1 MNALQQRPSS
11 WSNFY
16 RIRVDFEGE
25 VATIA
30 PPKTGLPAPFLVF
43 RLPLTGGSQ
52 VPEETV
58 LNAARKS
65 AEKAAKSSTAAKSG
79 KTAKKAKPAPRR
91 RHNGEWTTKNSLDLY
106 GFERWGNDYFS
117 VSEDGNVTA
126 RTLNASVQLID
137 IVNGMLERD
146 LQMPVLLRIENI
158 LDAQIKR
165 LNMAFR
171 SAIESHGYQG
181 EYRGVYPI
189 KVNQQSQVV
198 EEIAAFGSRYKHG
211 FEAGSK
217 PEIIVAL
224 STLEEPG
231 SLIICNGYKDKEF
244 IELGLSAIKLGFV
257 CVFVVETPSEIPSI
271 IECSRRTG
279 IEPIIGVRI
288 KTTANVGGHW
298 NSTSGDR
305 SVFGLTTSQLV
316 ELVDTLKR
324 ENMLHCLQLL
334 HCHLG
339 SQIPDIKD
347 IRSGITEVCRFYA
360 DLVNEGAALKYIDL
374 GGGLAV
380 DYTGWGS
387 TYGQSRN
394 YSLSEYCDDIVDTLK
409 STFDDYGIAHP
420 TIVTESGRATIA
432 YSSILIFNVVDTTTF
447 EPTRLQPPSKDEHP
461 LVSSMRDIYGNL
473 NEAHVQE
480 CYNDAHFYRN
490 EARELFR
497 RGQLDLRTR
506 SVAENIFLDLLQ
518 KIAALADNMK
528 RVPSDLEGLTLSLA
542 DIYYGNF
549 SLFQSLPDTWAIDQL
564 FPITPI
570 HRLNEEPTR
579 RAVIADITC
588 DSDGKIDRFV
598 GEEDVVKVLP
608 LHELR
613 ANEEYYLGVFLVGAY
628 QETLGD
634 LHNLFGDTNVVSVRI
649 TRDGSYEF
657 VKEMQG
663 DSISDV
669 LSYVEYYPK
678 EMQERHRNT
687 AERAVREG
695 RITARERQQIIKL
708 FNDSLNGYTYFEKE
722 E

>member
-1 MNALQQRPSS
+1 
-11 WSNFY
+11 
-16 RIRVDFEGE
+16 
-25 VATIA
+25 
-30 PPKTGLPAPFLVF
+30 
-43 RLPLTGGSQ
+43 
-52 VPEETV
+52 
-58 LNAARKS
+58 LNAAKKSADKS
-65 AEKAAKSSTAAKSG
+65 AEKTASPRAAAKG
-79 KTAKKAKPAPRR
+79 KTAKAGKKAKPTQAKSASSRG
-91 RHNGEWTTKNSLDLY
+91 HAQEWSTRKSLELY

-117 VSEDGNVTA
+117 VSKNGNVTA
-126 RTLNASVQLID
+126 KTLNASVELID

-146 LQMPVLLRIENI
+146 MQMPVLLRIENI

-171 SAIESHGYQG
+171 HAIESHGYKG

-198 EEIAAFGSRYKHG
+198 EEIADFGKRYKHG
-211 FEAGSK
+211 FEVGSK

-224 STLEEPG
+224 STMDEPG

-244 IELGLSAIKLGFV
+244 IELGLSAIKLGFT
-257 CVFVVETPSEIPSI
+257 CVFVVETPSEIPYI

-279 IEPIIGVRI
+279 IEPIIGVRV
-288 KTTANVGGHW
+288 KTTASVGGHW

-316 ELVDTLKR
+316 ELVDTLKA

-347 IRSGITEVCRFYA
+347 IRSGITEVCRYYA
-360 DLVNEGAALKYIDL
+360 DLVTEGAALKYIDL

-409 STFDDYGIAHP
+409 QTFDEYGVTHP
-420 TIVTESGRATIA
+420 TIITESGRATIA

-447 EPTRLQPPSKDEHP
+447 EASNLPEPHKDELP
-461 LVSSMRDIYGNL
+461 LITSMRDIYGNL
-473 NEAHVQE
+473 SEARVQE
-480 CYNDAHFYRN
+480 CYNDAHYWRN

-497 RGQLDLRTR
+497 RGQLDLRAR
-506 SVAENIFLDLLQ
+506 SVAENLFLDILH
-518 KIAALADNMK
+518 KIADLTEKMG
-528 RVPSDLEGLTLSLA
+528 RIPSDLEGLKLSLA

-564 FPITPI
+564 FPIAPI

-598 GEEDVVKVLP
+598 GEEEVVKVLP
-608 LHELR
+608 LHEMR
-613 ANEEYYLGVFLVGAY
+613 NNEEYYLGVFLVGAY

-649 TRDGSYEF
+649 NRDGGYDF
-657 VKEMQG
+657 VKEIQG
-663 DSISDV
+663 DTISDV

-678 EMQERHRNT
+678 EMQEKHRNT

-695 RITARERQQIIKL
+695 RITARERQWIIKL
-708 FNDSLNGYTYFEKE
+708 FNESLNGYTYFEKE
-722 E
+722 D

>member
-1 MNALQQRPSS
+1 
-11 WSNFY
+11 
-16 RIRVDFEGE
+16 
-25 VATIA
+25 
-30 PPKTGLPAPFLVF
+30 
-43 RLPLTGGSQ
+43 
-52 VPEETV
+52 
-58 LNAARKS
+58 LNAAKKS
-65 AEKAAKSSTAAKSG
+65 AEKTTGSRAG
-79 KTAKKAKPAPRR
+79 KTGKTGRAGKQPQPKQSAKPTKTRGQAGEWSAKK
-91 RHNGEWTTKNSLDLY
+91 SLDLY

-117 VSEDGNVTA
+117 VSKNGNVTA
-126 RTLNASVQLID
+126 RTLNAQVELID

-146 LQMPVLLRIENI
+146 MQMPVLLRIENI

-171 SAIESHGYQG
+171 EAIASHGYQAD
-181 EYRGVYPI
+181 YRGVYPI

-198 EEIAAFGSRYKHG
+198 EEIAAFGARYKHG
-211 FEAGSK
+211 FEVGSK
-217 PEIIVAL
+217 PEIVVAL

-244 IELGLSAIKLGFV
+244 IELGLSAIKLGFT

-279 IEPIIGVRI
+279 VEPIIGVRV
-288 KTTANVGGHW
+288 KTTASVGGHW

-316 ELVDTLKR
+316 ELVDTLKA

-347 IRSGITEVCRFYA
+347 IRSGITEVCRYYA
-360 DLVNEGAALKYIDL
+360 DLVAEGAALKFIDL

-387 TYGQSRN
+387 TFGQSRN
-394 YSLSEYCDDIVDTLK
+394 YSLNEYCDDIVDTLK
-409 STFDDYGIAHP
+409 TTFDDYGIEHP

-447 EPTRLQPPSKDEHP
+447 EPGHLPPPSKDEHH
-461 LVSSMRDIYGNL
+461 LVSSMRDIYANL

-480 CYNDAHFYRN
+480 CYNDAHYNRN

-506 SVAENIFLDLLQ
+506 SVAENLFLDLLQ
-518 KIAALADNMK
+518 KIAVITDNME
-528 RVPSDLEGLTLSLA
+528 RVPSDLEGLDISLA

-549 SLFQSLPDTWAIDQL
+549 SLFQSLPDSWAIDQL
-564 FPITPI
+564 FPIAPI

-579 RAVIADITC
+579 KAVIADITC
-588 DSDGKIDRFV
+588 DSDGKIDEFV
-598 GEEDVVKVLP
+598 GDEGEVAKVLP

-649 TRDGSYEF
+649 NHEGGYDF
-657 VKEMQG
+657 VKEIQG
-663 DSISDV
+663 DSIADV

-708 FNDSLNGYTYFEKE
+708 FTDSLNGYTYFEKE
-722 E
+722 D